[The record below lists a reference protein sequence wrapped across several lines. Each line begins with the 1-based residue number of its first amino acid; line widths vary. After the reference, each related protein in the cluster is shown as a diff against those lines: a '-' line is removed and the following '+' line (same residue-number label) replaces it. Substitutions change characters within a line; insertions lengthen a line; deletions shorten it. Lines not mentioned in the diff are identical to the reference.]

1 MCLVGEPVT
10 VLNVRKPLQI
20 VILCKILTFLNS
32 KINLSLLKILKT

>member
-10 VLNVRKPLQI
+10 VLNVRKSLQI